1 MEEENEPA
9 PALESA
15 EREGSGMAH
24 GKTMNPLYSAD
35 ELYESVE
42 IGDVQ
47 LGNGNGKGE
56 EYSRGEENGGGGGG
70 GGGAAATERDILQ
83 MQAGEKFNLTRRQ
96 HRVRK
101 ALDSVAVQSCLV
113 IMLLIDL
120 CLLIVDVSAGAHA
133 IVSVYSIVL
142 VSVLS
147 VELVVRIY
155 AYGGYFV
162 KDVMNI
168 ADLIVVVG
176 SVLVLV
182 LFDSQTASIVNLGRM
197 ARAVRS
203 GWQTLLIVVK
213 VRNRHTRTRMCV
225 YVCVCVCVCPRHC

>member
-1 MEEENEPA
+1 
-9 PALESA
+9 
-15 EREGSGMAH
+15 
-24 GKTMNPLYSAD
+24 
-35 ELYESVE
+35 
-42 IGDVQ
+42 
-47 LGNGNGKGE
+47 
-56 EYSRGEENGGGGGG
+56 
-70 GGGAAATERDILQ
+70 
-83 MQAGEKFNLTRRQ
+83 MQAGAKFNLTRRQ

-225 YVCVCVCVCPRHC
+225 YVCVCVCVCVHVNVDRRHNQSAEDIINSVHRMCTFREVTKTRCSPPPPRELSTFRACQRKSTPHARLGSR